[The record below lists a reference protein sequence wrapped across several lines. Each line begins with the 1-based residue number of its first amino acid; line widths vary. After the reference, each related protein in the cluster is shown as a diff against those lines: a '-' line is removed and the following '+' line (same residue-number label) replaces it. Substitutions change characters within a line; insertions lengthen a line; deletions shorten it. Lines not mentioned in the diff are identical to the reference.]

1 MGRSEKPTI
10 VMEHVGIVMELDDA
24 MHFRIGPRQGETTVA
39 DGWAEVDSGG
49 ETVDEFALESEAIR
63 REQVT
68 TDLGQAQRL
77 TVSGVADLR
86 GGRLRRTLTV
96 DAYPQWPNAFILEA
110 RYENL
115 SPVPVNL
122 DRVAE
127 PVLQLDSLRRDAAN
141 QFWSFQGAAVEWG
154 QDFAFPLPS
163 FFFRDNYLGH
173 SDGGEGGGIPLVY
186 VWNRQIG
193 VALAHIEPVPQLW
206 YVPGVAVVS
215 LAVAMLMNRKIH
227 GISLYRTAYFL
238 PVVTSAVAAAL
249 VWQMI
254 YGRDTGLLNY
264 VIERLG
270 GKPVCWLCPSKA
282 LYSVVI
288 VNVWGAIGEG
298 MIIFLAG
305 LQAIP
310 RDYYEAATVDGASG
324 WQRFFRITVP
334 LLTPSIFFQ
343 TLITTINAFQA
354 YEYIYMLT
362 RCGQGD
368 SSVPVVVFSIY
379 RRAFNFFRMGEAS
392 ALAIEL
398 AVMVIALMAVYFWL
412 ERRYVVYE

>member
-1 MGRSEKPTI
+1 MEASGIKPLRGERFWLGVLLAPTI
-10 VMEHVGIVMELDDA
+10 IGLMFGTLGSVAATLLISLTDWDLLTPPQWVGLTNYIKLFTDKDL
-24 MHFRIGPRQGETTVA
+24 
-39 DGWAEVDSGG
+39 
-49 ETVDEFALESEAIR
+49 LESFLNTIKFSAM
-63 REQVT
+63 
-68 TDLGQAQRL
+68 
-77 TVSGVADLR
+77 
-86 GGRLRRTLTV
+86 
-96 DAYPQWPNAFILEA
+96 
-110 RYENL
+110 
-115 SPVPVNL
+115 
-122 DRVAE
+122 
-127 PVLQLDSLRRDAAN
+127 
-141 QFWSFQGAAVEWG
+141 
-154 QDFAFPLPS
+154 
-163 FFFRDNYLGH
+163 
-173 SDGGEGGGIPLVY
+173 
-186 VWNRQIG
+186 
-193 VALAHIEPVPQLW
+193 
-206 YVPGVAVVS
+206 YVPGVVVVS
-215 LAVAMLMNRKIH
+215 LAVAVLMNRRIH
-227 GISLYRTAYFL
+227 GISLYRTMYFL

-270 GKPVCWLCPSKA
+270 GEPVCWLCPSKA

-334 LLTPSIFFQ
+334 LVTPSIFFQ

-362 RCGQGD
+362 RRGQGD

-379 RRAFNFFRMGEAS
+379 RRGFNFFRMGEAS